1 MFGSLN
7 YCYADRYLLTIT
19 MRADGSSKFVKDNR
33 WGYFP
38 AAALGWRIAEEP
50 WMRNT
55 KDWLSNLK
63 LRFSYGTAG
72 NNRISSSMYE
82 TTYKAYG
89 SGKYYGAGNQQNP
102 HYTLNNSQLANP
114 ELKWETTI
122 TRNVGLDFGF
132 FDERISGS
140 LDYYWNTTKDLLLDA
155 PVTAIGY
162 TSMQQNIGQTSN
174 RGVELNLNAAILRKK
189 DYSLN
194 FNFNVGFN
202 KNKVDNLAVFQTY

>member
-1 MFGSLN
+1 
-7 YCYADRYLLTIT
+7 

-50 WMRNT
+50 WMINT

-63 LRFSYGTAG
+63 FRFSYGTAG
-72 NNRISSSMYE
+72 SNRISSSMYE

-122 TRNVGLDFGF
+122 TRHTLVWILVSSMSV
-132 FDERISGS
+132 ISGS

-202 KNKVDNLAVFQTY
+202 KNKVDKLAGGQTYQSYNSGAFSTDMRG